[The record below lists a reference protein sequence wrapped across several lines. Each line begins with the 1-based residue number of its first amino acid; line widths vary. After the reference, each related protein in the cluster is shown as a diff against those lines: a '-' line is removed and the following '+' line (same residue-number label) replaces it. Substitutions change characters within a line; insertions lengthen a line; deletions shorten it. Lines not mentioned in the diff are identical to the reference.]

1 MSKYDKLLKETL
13 KPFVQYEKNNYDGSK
28 SISVSNEVY
37 DRMKAI
43 KDEAEK
49 EFGGIITMKDFATSF
64 ILVLLKEYEGEE

>member
-1 MSKYDKLLKETL
+1 MSKYVKLLRETL

-28 SISVSNEVY
+28 SITVSNEVY

-43 KDEAEK
+43 KKKKKK
-49 EFGGIITMKDFATSF
+49 EFGGVITMKDFATSF